1 MTKQKDYMKDKDFNL
16 RKMVKLVNDTPKL
29 SRIYMDYYTESQ
41 KDLGYHYNEI
51 IMGLIYLLQVK
62 KDSSLQKKYA
72 TYRVTDD
79 DPTRIINEEEIDE
92 TTTASS
98 SGSYSSP
105 NFVANGKSIFSVKP
119 AFQNGTKV
127 KMNTNKHPQG
137 IDTFVEEKTKNM
149 KDVEKIQKETE
160 KLSKQDEKIS
170 NIKKGAKN
178 LKDLIKYDKDSFDK
192 EDLVKRNLTDE
203 ENEEILKNRGMG
215 MEDVDVDNKEWEDRV
230 KKQMKSPNTDLDM
243 FKHRELKKDIRK
255 DASAINYVNNTTRI
269 KESIKK
275 LEKLFDDLKN
285 VEKAN
290 K

>member
-1 MTKQKDYMKDKDFNL
+1 MAKEKDYMKDKNFNL

-62 KDSSLQKKYA
+62 KDSSLQKKYT
-72 TYRVTDD
+72 TYRVNDD
-79 DPTRIINEEEIDE
+79 DPTRIINEEEIEE

-105 NFVANGKSIFSVKP
+105 NFVASGKSIYSDKP
-119 AFQNGTKV
+119 VFQNGTKV
-127 KMNTNKHPQG
+127 KMNTNRHSQG
-137 IDTFVEEKTKNM
+137 VDTFAEEKTSNM
-149 KDVEKIQKETE
+149 KDVEKIHKETE
-160 KLSKQDEKIS
+160 KLSKQDDKIS
-170 NIKKGAKN
+170 NIKKSAKN
-178 LKDLIKYDKDSFDK
+178 LKDLIKYDEDSFSK
-192 EDLVKRNLTDE
+192 EDIVKKRLTDE
-203 ENEEILKNRGMG
+203 QEEEIIKNRGMG

-243 FKHRELKKDIRK
+243 FKRRELKKDTRK
-255 DASAINYVNNTTRI
+255 DASASNYVNNTTRI
-269 KESIKK
+269 KEGIKK

-285 VEKAN
+285 VKKTN
-290 K
+290 